1 MLVVVNRP
9 RDNFRIDG
17 DISPSSLDML
27 KKYYGKSLRVEKNSS
42 DDEWVNFEDTDWYKE
57 MRKKYS
63 PSLNLSFYR
72 KEKKLTQAG
81 LGEMIGVPK
90 QYVSDMEHERRT
102 ISKAMAKKIAV
113 ALDSPVTLFI

>member
-1 MLVVVNRP
+1 MLVVVNSP
-9 RDNFRIDG
+9 RDNFRIYG

-27 KKYYGKSLRVEKNSS
+27 KKYYGKSLHVEKDSP

-72 KEKKLTQAG
+72 KEK
-81 LGEMIGVPK
+81 
-90 QYVSDMEHERRT
+90 
-102 ISKAMAKKIAV
+102 
-113 ALDSPVTLFI
+113 

>member
-17 DISPSSLDML
+17 DISLSSLDML

-42 DDEWVNFEDTDWYKE
+42 DDEWVNIDDTDWYKE

-63 PSLNLSFYR
+63 PSSNLSFYR
-72 KEKKLTQAG
+72 KEKKLTRSGRDGRCAEAIC
-81 LGEMIGVPK
+81 L
-90 QYVSDMEHERRT
+90 
-102 ISKAMAKKIAV
+102 
-113 ALDSPVTLFI
+113 